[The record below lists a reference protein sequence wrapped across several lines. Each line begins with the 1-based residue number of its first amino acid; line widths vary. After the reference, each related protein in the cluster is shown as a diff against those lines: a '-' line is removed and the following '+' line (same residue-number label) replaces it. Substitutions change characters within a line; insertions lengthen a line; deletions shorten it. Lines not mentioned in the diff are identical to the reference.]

1 MKDIITMWRNTRM
14 VVLTAVVA
22 AVYAAILIPFKIA
35 IPLVPGFTEV
45 RPASVIP
52 IVCSLMFGPAA
63 AWGAAFGNLIGDF
76 FGTLSLGS
84 IFGFFGNFLYG
95 LIPYKLWQV
104 LTRSESTFDSGFK
117 NIAALSGRYFLVVL
131 ISCIACGIFIGW
143 GLHLLGLLP
152 FSILGNII
160 VINNFIAAIVLGP
173 ILLPGLHR
181 IVKPLGLIY
190 TDVMEEK
197 EASRYAII
205 GGVLVIVGALGAL
218 ILGNLIAVGVYELP
232 FLNPAVVSGQIGLGL
247 ALLPFIAL
255 IIIGCAII

>member
-22 AVYAAILIPFKIA
+22 AVYAAILIPFKVA
-35 IPLVPGFTEV
+35 IPIVPGFTEV

-76 FGTLSLGS
+76 FGTLTLGS

-95 LIPYKLWQV
+95 LVPYKLWQA
-104 LTRSESTFDSGFK
+104 LTRSRTFEPGTK
-117 NIAALSGRYFLVVL
+117 NIAALSGLYFIIVL
-131 ISCIACGIFIGW
+131 IACITCGDFIGW
-143 GLHLLGLLP
+143 GAHILGLLP

-160 VINNFIAAIVLGP
+160 AINNFLAAIVLGP
-173 ILLPGLHR
+173 ILLIALYQ
-181 IVKPLGLIY
+181 IVKQLGLIH
-190 TDVMEEK
+190 TDIMEEQGV
-197 EASRYAII
+197 SRYAII

-218 ILGNLIAVGVYELP
+218 VLGNLIAVGVYEMP
-232 FLNPAVVSGQIGLGL
+232 FLNPAAVSGQVGLGL
-247 ALLPFIAL
+247 SLLPFIIL